1 MEGKMFISGV
11 TNFFKWCWLHITRIF
26 RHLFKHIGI
35 KLSILFVVFSFAIS
49 MFFMIPSLFSRV
61 PVFSYLIDTLSLPL
75 SYEFEGTI
83 LLIDTEGEP
92 VDQTVTVY
100 VGGYSIDVISGEKFI
115 MNFASESTDYFYVT
129 IEYVDESG
137 NKTTITQKIETNDKT
152 ALKKVIRIYV

>member
-26 RHLFKHIGI
+26 RHFFKHIGI
-35 KLSILFVVFSFAIS
+35 KLSILFVIFSFAIS

-129 IEYVDESG
+129 IEYVNESG